1 MSTRAQAIPAASA
14 AAPASAKAA
23 MLPLIVGLAGIAVAA
38 TGFFVSDPK
47 KIAASWLVACIFF
60 LSITLGMLFLVMIHH
75 IFDSGWSTVLRR
87 QLEHGISAFTWLAL
101 LFLPLVLLSWFYK
114 PDLVWK
120 WMNPAF
126 DLATIGGQGTVGD
139 DLLWVKKT
147 GYLNIEF
154 FTIRYALFFGS
165 WILLAYIFR
174 RNSFSQDGDG
184 DPGWTFSSRKWA
196 AGGLFLA
203 SLTSTFAAFDWLM
216 SLEYHWFST
225 IYGVWFFASAVR
237 AALSV
242 SALIFIYLIARQ
254 GRGVIKP
261 VHLYDI
267 GKLMFAFTVFW
278 AYIAFSQYFLIWNA
292 NIPEETFW
300 YNIRETGNWKWVGYA
315 ILFGHFAVPFVYL
328 LSYRAKVN
336 PARLAPVAVWI
347 LAFVL
352 LDLFFNIMPFKK
364 DAAGVPLPFGI
375 SIWDVSALVGVGG
388 IWLWSYIRSFG
399 TTKLIPIRDPRIVES
414 LEHRE

>member
-1 MSTRAQAIPAASA
+1 MSTRAETLPAASA
-14 AAPASAKAA
+14 AAPSAAKAA
-23 MLPLIVGLAGIAVAA
+23 TLPLIVGLAGIAVAA

-47 KIAASWLVACIFF
+47 KVAASWLVACMFF
-60 LSITLGMLFLVMIHH
+60 LAITLGMLFLVMIHH

-114 PDLVWK
+114 PDLLWK

-126 DLATIGGQGTVGD
+126 DLATIGGHGTVGD
-139 DLLWVKKT
+139 DPLWVKKA
-147 GYLNIEF
+147 GYLNMEF
-154 FTIRYALFFGS
+154 FTVRYVLFFGS
-165 WILLAYIFR
+165 WILLAYVFR
-174 RNSFSQDGDG
+174 RNSFSQDADG
-184 DPGWTFSSRKWA
+184 DPRWTLSSRKWA

-203 SLTSTFAAFDWLM
+203 ALTSTFAAFDWLK

-225 IYGVWFFASAVR
+225 MYGVWFFASSIR

-242 SALIFIYLIARQ
+242 AALICIYLIARQ
-254 GRGVIKP
+254 GRGVYRTS
-261 VHLYDI
+261 HLYDV

-278 AYIAFSQYFLIWNA
+278 AYITFSQYFLIWNA

-300 YNIRETGNWKWVGYA
+300 FNLREQGNWWWVGMA
-315 ILFGHFAVPFVYL
+315 ILFGHFALPFLYL
-328 LSYRAKVN
+328 LSYKAKVT
-336 PARLAPVAVWI
+336 PSRLMPVAIWI

-375 SIWDVSALVGVGG
+375 SIWDVASLAGVGG
-388 IWLWSYIRSFG
+388 IWLWCYIRSFG

>member
-1 MSTRAQAIPAASA
+1 MSTRAGTIHAASV
-14 AAPASAKAA
+14 AAPAPAKAA
-23 MLPLIVGLAGIAVAA
+23 TLPLVVGLAGVAV
-38 TGFFVSDPK
+38 TVSGFFVAGAS
-47 KIAASWLVACIFF
+47 KIAASWLIACMFF
-60 LSITLGMLFLVMIHH
+60 LAITLGMLFLVMIHY
-75 IFDSGWSTVLRR
+75 IFDAGWSTMLRR
-87 QLEHGISAFTWLAL
+87 QLEHGISTFTWLAI
-101 LFLPLVLLSWFYK
+101 LFLPLILLSWFYK
-114 PDLVWK
+114 PDLLWK

-126 DLATIGGQGTVGD
+126 DLATIGGHGTVGD
-139 DLLWVKKT
+139 DPLWVKKA
-147 GYLNIEF
+147 GYLNMEF
-154 FTIRYALFFGS
+154 FTIRYVLFFGS
-165 WILLAYIFR
+165 WILLAAIFR
-174 RNSFSQDGDG
+174 RNSFSQDVDG
-184 DPGWTFSSRKWA
+184 DPRWTLSSRKWA

-203 SLTSTFAAFDWLM
+203 ALTSTFAAFDWLK

-225 IYGVWFFASAVR
+225 MYGVWFFASSVR

-254 GRGVIKP
+254 GRGVIRTA
-261 VHLYDI
+261 HLYDI
-267 GKLMFAFTVFW
+267 GKLMFTFTVFW
-278 AYIAFSQYFLIWNA
+278 AYITFSQYFLIWNA

-300 YNIRETGNWKWVGYA
+300 FNLREQGNWWWVGMA
-315 ILFGHFAVPFVYL
+315 ILFGHFALPFLYL
-328 LSYRAKVN
+328 LSYKAKVA
-336 PARLAPVAVWI
+336 PSRLLPVAIWI

-352 LDLFFNIMPFKK
+352 LDLIFNIMPFKK